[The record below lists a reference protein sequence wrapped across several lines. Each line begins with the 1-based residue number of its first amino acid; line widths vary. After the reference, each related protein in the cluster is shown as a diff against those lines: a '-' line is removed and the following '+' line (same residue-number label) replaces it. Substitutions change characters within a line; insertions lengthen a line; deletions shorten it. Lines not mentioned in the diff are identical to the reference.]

1 MADYDLTGTNLP
13 FAPEAEE
20 AVIGAVVGKGEM
32 LGEVIN
38 TLRPEHFYID
48 RCRDI
53 YTLMTQL
60 YMSNEKIDIV
70 TVSNMCV
77 RHGVFDQPTEAKTF
91 LVKALDSVPSIS
103 SIVKY
108 GEIVTEKYLLRSLI
122 FASKEIIDAANNS
135 ADTADAVVDFAE
147 QKIFDIRSGVEN
159 SSLTHISGVVYDRVR
174 AFSDLVKMS
183 RENGG
188 QPAMT
193 GLSTG
198 FTELDKRIFG
208 LNKSDLIILAAR
220 PGMGKTSFAMN
231 IAANTAKRFRD
242 KQICVFSLE
251 MSKEQIVSRMM
262 CSEALLPS
270 DVMKTGKC
278 TPEQLNNLMVA
289 ADVLQNLEIYID
301 DTPGCNVA
309 SIKSKL
315 RRMKNLGVVIID
327 YLQLMTSVNNFHGN
341 RVAEISEI
349 TRNLKIMAKE
359 LNVPVIAL
367 SQLAR
372 GPEQRP
378 DKRPQL
384 SDLRDSGSIEQDA
397 DIVLFL
403 YRNSYYDKT
412 DPNKNV
418 CECLISKN
426 RHGETGTV
434 YLGWQ
439 GEYTKFT
446 NVEVKYV
453 HQAQDSGYQQ

>member
-1 MADYDLTGTNLP
+1 MAEYDLTGINLP
-13 FAPEAEE
+13 FDPTAEE
-20 AVIGAVVGKGEM
+20 AVIGAVVGTKDM
-32 LGEVIN
+32 LGEVIE

-48 RCRDI
+48 RCREI
-53 YTLMTQL
+53 YALMTQL
-60 YMSNEKIDIV
+60 YMSNEKIDV
-70 TVSNMCV
+70 LTVGDMCV
-77 RHGVFDQPTEAKTF
+77 RHGVFEQATEARAF
-91 LVKALDSVPSIS
+91 LMGALEHCPSVS
-103 SIVKY
+103 SIAKY
-108 GEIVTEKYLLRSLI
+108 AEIVTEKYLLRSLI
-122 FASKEIIDAANNS
+122 FASKVIIDAANNS
-135 ADTADAVVDFAE
+135 ADTADAIVDFAE
-147 QKIFDIRSGVEN
+147 QKIFDIRSGTQS
-159 SSLTHISGVVYDRVR
+159 SSLTHIVGVVYDRVR
-174 AFSDLVKMS
+174 AFSDLVKSS

-188 QPAMT
+188 QPVMT

-198 FTELDKRIFG
+198 FSELDKRIFG

-231 IAANTAKRFRD
+231 IATNVSKRFRD

-270 DVMKTGKC
+270 DVMKTGHS
-278 TPEQLNNLMVA
+278 TPEQLNNVMVA
-289 ADVLQNLEIYID
+289 ADVLQHLEIYID
-301 DTPGCNVA
+301 DTPGCNVTN
-309 SIKSKL
+309 IKSKL

-378 DKRPQL
+378 DKRPLL

-397 DIVLFL
+397 DIVMFL

-412 DPNKNV
+412 DPNQNI
-418 CECLISKN
+418 CECLVAKN

-446 NVEVKYV
+446 NVEVKYS
-453 HQAQDSGYQQ
+453 HQNQDNG